1 MPKNATA
8 KIIPETRLDSARKLA
23 CAAKAAKVA
32 PAKAEVAQPATVL
45 APVPTFENKTDYFVE
60 RNGVKFAGMHLILE
74 LWQASRLDDPKFIA
88 ETLERAAK
96 AASATVLHTHMH
108 HFSPN
113 GGVSGVVMLAESH
126 ISIHTWPERQYAAV
140 DIFMCGSC
148 DAYRS
153 IPVLREAFRAGNVQL
168 SELKRGLLP

>member
-8 KIIPETRLDSARKLA
+8 KIIPETRLDSARRLARATKAVKL
-23 CAAKAAKVA
+23 A
-32 PAKAEVAQPATVL
+32 PAKTASAPSAYPTV
-45 APVPTFENKTDYFVE
+45 ENKTDYFVE

-74 LWQASRLDDPKFIA
+74 LWQATSLDDPKFIA

-113 GGVSGVVMLAESH
+113 GGVSGVVVLAESH
-126 ISIHTWPERQYAAV
+126 ISIHTWPERNYAAL
-140 DIFMCGSC
+140 DIFMCGKC
-148 DAYRS
+148 DAYLAVP
-153 IPVLREAFRAGNVQL
+153 ILREAFGAGSVQL
-168 SELKRGLLP
+168 SELKRGLIP

>member
-1 MPKNATA
+1 MPKIATA
-8 KIIPETRLDSARKLA
+8 KIIPETRLDSARKLVRA
-23 CAAKAAKVA
+23 TKTAKVI
-32 PAKAEVAQPATVL
+32 PAKTEAASPAFPTV
-45 APVPTFENKTDYFVE
+45 ENKTDYFVE

-74 LWQASRLDDPKFIA
+74 LWQASRLDDPKYIA

-113 GGVSGVVMLAESH
+113 GGVSGVVVLAESH
-126 ISIHTWPERQYAAV
+126 ISIHTWPERNYAAL

-148 DAYRS
+148 DAYLAVP
-153 IPVLREAFRAGNVQL
+153 ILREAFGAGSVQL

>member
-1 MPKNATA
+1 MAKSATA

-23 CAAKAAKVA
+23 RAVKAAKVA
-32 PAKAEVAQPATVL
+32 PAKAVTAPPVYPTV
-45 APVPTFENKTDYFVE
+45 ENKTDYFVE

-74 LWQASRLDDPKFIA
+74 LWQATRLDDPKFIA

-113 GGVSGVVMLAESH
+113 GGVSGVVVLAESH
-126 ISIHTWPERQYAAV
+126 ISIHTWPERNYAAL
-140 DIFMCGSC
+140 DIFMCGRC
-148 DAYRS
+148 DAYLAVP
-153 IPVLREAFRAGNVQL
+153 ILREAFGAGSVQL